1 MMYIL
6 SGGGR
11 FLRSLQCVHD
21 SHGPVVV
28 KVYHKRP
35 GDSPPLDAYR
45 AHLLQIKASLS
56 GIEPSNVLPFQTLH
70 ETPSAAYMTRQ
81 YLYSNLYDRLST
93 RPFLSN
99 IEKRWIA
106 FQLINAAAQ
115 CHERGVCHGDIKS
128 ENLLL
133 TSWLWCFLVDFSSP
147 YKPTF
152 LPADN
157 PADFSYFFD
166 TGGRRSCYLAPER
179 FFDHGLRPEGP
190 LTPQMVSGC

>member
-1 MMYIL
+1 LL
-6 SGGGR
+6 SG
-11 FLRSLQCVHD
+11 FDL
-21 SHGPVVV
+21 
-28 KVYHKRP
+28 
-35 GDSPPLDAYR
+35 
-45 AHLLQIKASLS
+45 
-56 GIEPSNVLPFQTLH
+56 SNVLPFQSLH
-70 ETPSAAYMTRQ
+70 ETPNAAYMTRQ

-99 IEKRWIA
+99 VEKVLCMMPPHPSLISSLSLLTQRWIV
-106 FQLINAAAQ
+106 FQLIHAVAQ
-115 CHERGVCHGDIKS
+115 CHERGVCHGDIKT

-133 TSWLWCFLVDFSSP
+133 TSWLWCYLVDFSSP

-179 FFDHGLRPEGP
+179 FFDHGSRPEGP
-190 LTPQMVSGC
+190 LTPQMVS